1 LSDEKSSNNQINNK
15 FVIFIIQIKNVL
27 GEFFL
32 RIINFVW
39 KELKRNLKTYTM
51 IFALLFLWILF
62 GVLSGGTF
70 VSPRNI
76 SNLFRQMTIIS
87 FLAIG
92 MVMIIVTGNID
103 LSVGSATGFI
113 ATVVAYFQVYI
124 FPRIVIPVISM
135 LFPCIP
141 DPMLGVISTIIA
153 LIIALL
159 TGSLIGLWNGFI
171 VAYLKVPAFIVTLGG
186 LLIFRGLMIAVT
198 GGKSISPLEKS
209 LGEIYNGYLPKEIG
223 LIIALLV
230 IGFVVFNVLWQR
242 NKRKK
247 YGLEIKPLLY
257 DVAKIF
263 FFSALTAAY
272 VIFIN
277 SYYGVQVPVLIMALV
292 SFLFAY
298 LARNTR
304 FGRYAYAIG
313 GNREAARLSGINIK
327 DNVLKVFIL
336 MGILI
341 GVAGMVLAARVGTG
355 APGGGETYE
364 LYAIAACVIGGTSLM
379 GGEGTILGALIGSL
393 VMASLDNGMVLLNI
407 PSFAQYVIKGLVLV
421 FAVWVDVATRK
432 TRE

>member
-1 LSDEKSSNNQINNK
+1 MT
-15 FVIFIIQIKNVL
+15 
-27 GEFFL
+27 FL
-32 RIINFVW
+32 VWIVNLVW
-39 KELKRNLKTYTM
+39 KEVKRNLKTYTM
-51 IFALLFLWILF
+51 IFALLFFWILF

-92 MVMIIVTGNID
+92 MVLVIVTGNID
-103 LSVGSATGFI
+103 LSVGSGTGFI
-113 ATVVAYFQVYI
+113 STVVAYFQVYT
-124 FPRIVIPVISM
+124 FPRLIAPLIAMVLPGLSPALSGI
-135 LFPCIP
+135 
-141 DPMLGVISTIIA
+141 ISTVIA
-153 LIIALL
+153 LFISLVV
-159 TGSLIGLWNGFI
+159 GGLIGLWNGVI

-198 GGKSISPLEKS
+198 GGKSISPIESS
-209 LGEIYNGYLPKEIG
+209 LGAIYNGYLPDEIG
-223 LIIALLV
+223 LILAVLV
-230 IGFVVFNVLWQR
+230 IGFIVFSILRQR
-242 NKRKK
+242 HKK
-247 YGLEIKPLLY
+247 KQYGLETGSIFQDLTKI
-257 DVAKIF
+257 IF
-263 FFSALTAAY
+263 FSGLVAAY

-277 SYYGVQVPVLIMALV
+277 SYYGVQSPVLIMALV
-292 SFLFAY
+292 AFIFSY
-298 LARNTR
+298 LAKNTR
-304 FGRYAYAIG
+304 FGRYSYAIG

-327 DNVLKVFIL
+327 GNILRVFIL
-336 MGILI
+336 MGMLVGI
-341 GVAGMVLAARVGTG
+341 AGIMLTARVGTG

-393 VMASLDNGMVLLNI
+393 VMASLDNGMVLLNV

>member
-1 LSDEKSSNNQINNK
+1 LSKEKGLIHQFYSKVST
-15 FVIFIIQIKNVL
+15 FL
-27 GEFFL
+27 L
-32 RIINFVW
+32 RIAKITGEILLRIATFIW

-92 MVMIIVTGNID
+92 MVLIIVTGNID

-113 ATVVAYFQVYI
+113 ATVVAYFQVYT
-124 FPRIVIPVISM
+124 FPQMLIPLLSL
-135 LFPCIP
+135 LFPGVPITI
-141 DPMLGVISTIIA
+141 LGIISTVLAIILA
-153 LIIALL
+153 LIVGA
-159 TGSLIGLWNGFI
+159 LIGLWNGVI

-209 LGEIYNGYLPKEIG
+209 LGLIYNGYLPKEIG
-223 LIIALLV
+223 IILAVLV
-230 IGFVVFNVLWQR
+230 IGFIIFNILWQR
-242 NKRKK
+242 RKRKQ
-247 YGLEIKPLLY
+247 YGLETGSLVSDL
-257 DVAKIF
+257 AKIC
-263 FFSALTAAY
+263 FFSGLVAAY
-272 VIFIN
+272 VFYIN
-277 SYYGVQVPVLIMALV
+277 SYYGVQAPVLIMALV
-292 SFLFAY
+292 AFMFSY
-298 LARNTR
+298 LSKNTR
-304 FGRYAYAIG
+304 FGRYSYAIG
-313 GNREAARLSGINIK
+313 GNKEAAKLSGINIK
-327 DNVLKVFIL
+327 ANVLKVFIL
-336 MGILI
+336 MGVLI
-341 GVAGMVLAARVGTG
+341 GIAGIMLSARVGTG

-393 VMASLDNGMVLLNI
+393 VMASLDNGMVLLNV

>member
-1 LSDEKSSNNQINNK
+1 
-15 FVIFIIQIKNVL
+15 
-27 GEFFL
+27 
-32 RIINFVW
+32 
-39 KELKRNLKTYTM
+39 M

-92 MVMIIVTGNID
+92 MVLIIVTGNID

-124 FPRIVIPVISM
+124 FHQMIAPFFTM
-135 LFPCIP
+135 LFPAIP
-141 DPMLGVISTIIA
+141 LAVLGVLSTVFALVIS
-153 LIIALL
+153 LI
-159 TGSLIGLWNGFI
+159 TGSLIGLWNGVI

-209 LGEIYNGYLPKEIG
+209 LGDIYNGYLPKEIG
-223 LIIALLV
+223 LVLAFFVICFIAFAILR
-230 IGFVVFNVLWQR
+230 QR

-247 YGLEIKPLLY
+247 YGLDAGPLVS
-257 DVAKIF
+257 DIAKIC
-263 FFSALTAAY
+263 FFSGLVAAY
-272 VIFIN
+272 VLFIN
-277 SYYGVQVPVLIMALV
+277 SYYGVQVPVLVMAIV
-292 SFLFAY
+292 AFLFAY
-298 LARNTR
+298 LSGNTR
-304 FGRYAYAIG
+304 LGRYAYAIG
-313 GNREAARLSGINIK
+313 GNMEAARLSGINIK
-327 DNVLKVFIL
+327 TNIMKVFIL
-336 MGILI
+336 MGALI
-341 GVAGMVLAARVGTG
+341 GVAGVVLAARVGTG